1 MANMLLV
8 GKSDDEA
15 FEIALAFVLQNHNIG
30 ITLNKMDNNG
40 NFIPIFVNS
49 YLDLSDPTKTIYTK
63 TTNCNLN

>member
-30 ITLNKMDNNG
+30 ITLNKMDSNG
-40 NFIPIFVNS
+40 NFTPIFVNS
-49 YLDLSDPTKTIYTK
+49 YIELSDPTKTIYTK